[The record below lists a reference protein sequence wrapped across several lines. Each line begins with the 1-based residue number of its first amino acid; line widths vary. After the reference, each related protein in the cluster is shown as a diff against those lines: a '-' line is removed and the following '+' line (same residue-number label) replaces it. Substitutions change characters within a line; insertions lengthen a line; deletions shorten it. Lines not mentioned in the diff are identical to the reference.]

1 MPTLQLN
8 REKSGIIQLKMYKDI
23 TNFSLA
29 MLSVKLITYT
39 MVVEAVFFFWGGG
52 SFGSVSKT
60 TRQRMGDRFFPL
72 VTISQ
77 PGWLC
82 GTVTYPNGQ

>member
-39 MVVEAVFFFWGGG
+39 MVVEAVFFFGGG
-52 SFGSVSKT
+52 AVLAQSVKQLVNAWATDFFLSLPYRNQAGSAE
-60 TRQRMGDRFFPL
+60 Q
-72 VTISQ
+72 
-77 PGWLC
+77 
-82 GTVTYPNGQ
+82 